1 MAIKFLSGL
10 NLSNVTAGSILKL
23 DSNGNIV
30 AAVSGTDYNTA
41 AGAWSDVSSDI
52 YRNSDVRIGTYQ
64 SGVAPA
70 ARLHVFDYQTTD
82 PKLLIEDGNTGDA
95 SMQFK
100 ISTKAYTMGIDNSD
114 SDKFILAASSAFGTT
129 NALEIT
135 TTGVAAFQKQVLF
148 NEPISVLGTYGRWKV
163 NGYGGMYFNND
174 SDTNNTRYIHARS
187 DGGLSI
193 GRGATASLTGTAP
206 DEYFATSFD
215 QLYIKSDGKVGINTS
230 SPAHFLDVNG
240 NISGTTIYSKLLNIS
255 PASTGNGMLLSQNVE
270 GFQYHAEES
279 SADAP
284 RYWVR
289 FDYTNGSSYPY
300 LTNRTPSGA
309 VVIKTGTA
317 NGGSE
322 NEHFRIKGGN
332 GTVDAYFTNANLG
345 IGTSSPEEKLH
356 VIGNI
361 KQNDYIIGRGAE
373 HKVAT
378 MPDYYKIAQVTID
391 GTYGTSHRIEGTVS
405 YGGDN
410 EKSTKIEFWISF
422 RSGGNLNIGTP
433 LVRYGYRV
441 ENLNVAS
448 SNGFESGSVDTAFR
462 VSKTSDT
469 SGGNKVYEI
478 QFSPNDSNYIS
489 AQWEVKYSDYG
500 NQGSY
505 PTTVYSTLQSYGTD
519 ISDANILK
527 SQDSTR
533 VDNNTWITQLGV
545 GSSNNTSFSFYNN
558 NTSYFNGSVT
568 IDANLSMT
576 GGGYI
581 TTDSSNALTLRSDV
595 QHGQGDTDAVISFKQ
610 STSELGKFDQDGYLY
625 AAGFKT
631 SGTTGFLK
639 SDGTVDTTT
648 LGTMAAAATSDYK
661 TSDQTE
667 TYVAT
672 ELASYTLTSALGT
685 AATTAST
692 DYATAAQGTTADAA
706 LPKGS
711 STISTGVHLN
721 LKHTTS
727 TGYSEMSMSNN
738 NNDKLVFG
746 SIGSGYTNSA
756 WAGARYIYST
766 SGELRIKATTNLK
779 LYSGGVGDT
788 NDLSLTL
795 DTSNNATFAGA
806 VTTGGKLYIGSTDA
820 TSTATTALLLGAA
833 GEVKKRGLGSNAF
846 TSTTIPTG
854 TASSKAVTDFIQDF
868 GTSNTSDINTIGNAS
883 GKYRWNNTTTGRP
896 ASSQANEYGTLLNLH
911 YSGNVTTQIAHDIDQ
926 ANLWIRS
933 LNTESDTGTAWK
945 QIADTAYVSAAVA
958 GIVGSAP
965 AALDTLN
972 ELAAA
977 LGNDS
982 SFSTTMSTALGNRL
996 RIDVNNQSLSSTEL
1010 TNARTNLGL
1019 GTAATAASTAFVAVS
1034 GDTMTGNLTMSS
1046 ATPTL
1051 KFSINGAENNA
1062 GIVWEDGDAGDPSAQ
1077 AAAIKWDA
1085 SSNHMRFYNNDEAA
1099 ERIRINSDG
1108 TTTFLGTINASAGIG
1123 GLTLANGGISGTNYN
1138 ITGVNQLEIADPG
1151 EGIVFKSGASGD
1163 MTLAIVDDTSDN
1175 ILRFSGTNAVFD
1187 VAGSLTSTNITIADG
1202 IYHEG
1207 DGNTNITFGTDAIN
1221 LNTGGGDRINITNSI
1236 TKVNNDLIIAGGE
1249 TFSLGERAEGDDN
1262 GRTVLIEGVANG
1274 SNGEGSGRI
1283 FFSEHNSTD
1292 AAADKY
1298 GLSLYYEGDPNA
1310 QLPSGFQP
1318 NTGNGT
1324 WSLRRHNNSLSGDA
1338 IMSGGRSDSNV
1349 NFAGNITSPNLTV
1362 GNAIYHDGDNNTY
1375 IWFTTDRI
1383 RIDAGGVNKF
1393 DSNNTY
1399 VIDSA
1404 PAAPTNLSL
1413 SVVNDTVNV
1422 TFTAS
1427 ATSGIDS
1434 YFVFSSVDGGDYS
1447 LISMIAPD
1455 DFGATMS
1462 IIDNAFDA
1470 TGTQAYRIYA
1480 VKNGIISADLTG
1492 SISYSVTT
1500 PLEPTNMSVVNLNTA
1515 FYVQWDAPSANARF
1529 VTAYNVYKHEHAT
1542 ESSLDRDSAT
1552 LIYSGNNYSYMYQ
1565 ISGGDNNNFHKFWV
1579 ETTVG

>member
-41 AGAWSDVSSDI
+41 AGAWSDVGSNI

-95 SMQFK
+95 SMEFK
-100 ISTKAYTMGIDNSD
+100 ISTQSYTMGIDNSD
-114 SDKFILAASSAFGTT
+114 SDKFVIAASTALGTT
-129 NALEIT
+129 NVLEIST
-135 TTGVAAFQKQVLF
+135 AGAAAFQGDL
-148 NEPISVLGTYGRWKV
+148 L
-163 NGYGGMYFNND
+163 
-174 SDTNNTRYIHARS
+174 
-187 DGGLSI
+187 
-193 GRGATASLTGTAP
+193 
-206 DEYFATSFD
+206 
-215 QLYIKSDGKVGINTS
+215 
-230 SPAHFLDVNG
+230 VNG
-240 NISGTTIYSKLLNIS
+240 NALASTFIAPAVHSKSKIRLHGTGNDAHSIGTAAYANTYGPGTWDSGTIMHQFYGSSGDIIAQLGVGGSTSSANTSYF
-255 PASTGNGMLLSQNVE
+255 TGNV
-270 GFQYHAEES
+270 
-279 SADAP
+279 
-284 RYWVR
+284 
-289 FDYTNGSSYPY
+289 
-300 LTNRTPSGA
+300 
-309 VVIKTGTA
+309 
-317 NGGSE
+317 
-322 NEHFRIKGGN
+322 
-332 GTVDAYFTNANLG
+332 G
-345 IGTSSPEEKLH
+345 IGTTDPSEKLH
-356 VIGNI
+356 VVGNALFHSGANLGRI
-361 KQNDYIIGRGAE
+361 KVGRSTNQEIEIYVDDTNNIITAYQ
-373 HKVAT
+373 
-378 MPDYYKIAQVTID
+378 DSD
-391 GTYGTSHRIEGTVS
+391 
-405 YGGDN
+405 
-410 EKSTKIEFWISF
+410 
-422 RSGGNLNIGTP
+422 
-433 LVRYGYRV
+433 
-441 ENLNVAS
+441 
-448 SNGFESGSVDTAFR
+448 SNGSHVFALNREFDGSGANYFEIRKGGSAQMHI
-462 VSKTSDT
+462 DT
-469 SGGNKVYEI
+469 SGNVGIGTTNPSSSLHIYKSSGTTTSSTGTTLLTLENYVGSDLKHQKSFIDFVLKDDNTNETPQVRIGAEVGNNDLDASTQAEEGMGAFVVYTNNADTNSGAAGTSLAERFRVDRNGRVGI
-478 QFSPNDSNYIS
+478 GTNNPAQKLHVAGDIYTTSDFLGNSIIS
-489 AQWEVKYSDYG
+489 AGAALTISNTGIQPD
-500 NQGSY
+500 QGDVEDIVAFNFA
-505 PTTVYSTLQSYGTD
+505 TTKVAHIDTD
-519 ISDANILK
+519 
-527 SQDSTR
+527 
-533 VDNNTWITQLGV
+533 
-545 GSSNNTSFSFYNN
+545 
-558 NTSYFNGSVT
+558 
-568 IDANLSMT
+568 
-576 GGGYI
+576 GYI
-581 TTDSSNALTLRSDV
+581 HAT
-595 QHGQGDTDAVISFKQ
+595 
-610 STSELGKFDQDGYLY
+610 
-625 AAGFKT
+625 GFKT

-639 SDGTVDTTT
+639 SDGTVDTDDFFSGSYSDLSGKPT

-661 TSDQTE
+661 TSDATE

-977 LGNDS
+977 LGDDA

-1221 LNTGGGDRINITNSI
+1221 LNTGGGGRINITNSI